1 MNRPW
6 TDQDDT
12 PLIGGDYPHG
22 RGTLPPSCLPNVRYE
37 QGRWFARFGL
47 RIVEAIITIV
57 ALAAVVAGVIAMF
70 KGVQG

>member
-1 MNRPW
+1 MNPRNERNSAEAFH
-6 TDQDDT
+6 
-12 PLIGGDYPHG
+12 GDLQHG

-47 RIVEAIITIV
+47 RIVETIITIV